1 MQPQRG
7 RDPRVQ
13 KHCSLHILVH
23 IELRTSSSMT
33 RLFYCFIKKYKNFYA
48 CDVTIKSLG
57 LDNRD
62 RFAGEK
68 IPTLEEAVEECIKL
82 QLTIYFDVKGHPDE
96 VKKNQSVILW
106 VYFICLSFPLS
117 TLRKCIELFEL
128 IQIMFTLS

>member
-1 MQPQRG
+1 
-7 RDPRVQ
+7 
-13 KHCSLHILVH
+13 
-23 IELRTSSSMT
+23 MT
-33 RLFYCFIKKYKNFYA
+33 RLFYCFIEKYKNFYA

-96 VKKNQSVILW
+96 VKKKSICDTVGLFHLLVISIVNIKKMYW
-106 VYFICLSFPLS
+106 IVWTNPNHVYFVLVQRDHCVL
-117 TLRKCIELFEL
+117 TR
-128 IQIMFTLS
+128 MR